1 MKSILSINSKNKK
14 LKYYFFIVFFNLLFN
29 LNVHAQVGL
38 GTISPNN
45 SALLDVFS
53 TSKGV
58 LIPRM
63 SLEERNAITNPAIGL
78 FIYNLNLK
86 CFESYNGS
94 GWSNLCG
101 INGAISSSSNV
112 VAIPTDGGAT
122 VSFDSNNP
130 PSNDVFYAV
139 YSSTGELLGSSN
151 QSPIIISGLTNGNA
165 TSFSVVAISPNGIST
180 VSSASNIVTPSPSPG
195 PVVKFAIKPSE
206 NKAYLSWQAPTN
218 GGTVLNYIVQQRS
231 PLNNI
236 TNWVDIA
243 TLNATATEYE
253 ATGLI
258 NGNTNIYISPEY
270 HFRIK
275 AINGAGEG
283 ISTILK
289 TVPLKGAN
297 LLMHDNF
304 NQLPTALN
312 WEQYGTTGVFAAA
325 GGLSSHMYGQ
335 SLGAWSLVPVS
346 GGSSAQTL
354 QSFNRTTKT
363 IDIQF
368 DWYVDPFLTNNG
380 LYHRFGILDTSTN
393 ANIKFYLRN
402 YNNNNNPVNS
412 ELNSLPNK
420 EFNFLQY
427 EDKIIH
433 VRIVVNKDGS
443 VRIFTNGGLRHFWD
457 ANEVPGQFTN
467 IKFFSYSTNNGQP
480 QYIDNFTVSEY

>member
-14 LKYYFFIVFFNLLFN
+14 LKYYFSIIFLNLLLN
-29 LNVHAQVGL
+29 LDVQAQVGL

-45 SALLDVFS
+45 SALLDVHS

-63 SLEERNAITNPAIGL
+63 SMENRNAIINPAIGL
-78 FIYNLNLK
+78 FIYNLDLK
-86 CFESYNGS
+86 CFESFNGS
-94 GWSNLCG
+94 GWINLCG
-101 INGAISSSSNV
+101 INGSISSPSNV
-112 VAIPTDGGAT
+112 VAVATDGGASI
-122 VSFDSNNP
+122 SFDSNNA
-130 PSNDVFYAV
+130 PSNDVYYAV

-151 QSPIIISGLTNGNA
+151 QSPIIVSGLTNGNPVA
-165 TSFSVVAISPNGIST
+165 FSVVTVSSNGISMG
-180 VSSASNIVTPSPSPG
+180 SQSSNIVTPSPAPG
-195 PVVKFAIKPSE
+195 PVVKFAIKPGE
-206 NKAYLSWQAPTN
+206 NKAYLNWQAPIN

-236 TNWVDIA
+236 TNWVDIV
-243 TLNATATEYE
+243 TLNAANTEYE
-253 ATGLI
+253 ATGLM

-275 AINGAGEG
+275 AINNAGEG

-289 TVPLKGAN
+289 TVPLKGAT
-297 LLMHDNF
+297 LLLHDNF
-304 NQLPTALN
+304 NQIPTLQN
-312 WEQYGTTGVFAAA
+312 WEQYGTTGIFAAS
-325 GGLSSHMYGQ
+325 GGTSSHMYGQ
-335 SLGAWSLVPVS
+335 ALGVWSLVPVS

-354 QSFNRTTKT
+354 QSFNRNTKT

-380 LYHRFGILDTSTN
+380 LYHRFGIFDTSTN
-393 ANIKFYLRN
+393 ASIKFYLRN

-412 ELNSLPNK
+412 ELNSLASK
-420 EFNFLQY
+420 EYNFLQY

-443 VRIFTNGGLRHFWD
+443 IRIFTNGGLRHFWD
-457 ANEVPGQFTN
+457 ASEVPNQFSS
-467 IKFFSYSTNNGQP
+467 IKFFAYSTNSGQP